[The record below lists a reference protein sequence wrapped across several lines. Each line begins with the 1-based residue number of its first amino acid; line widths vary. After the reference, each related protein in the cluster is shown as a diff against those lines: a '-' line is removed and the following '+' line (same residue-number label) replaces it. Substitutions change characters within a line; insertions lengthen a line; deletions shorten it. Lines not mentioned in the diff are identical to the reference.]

1 MSTKSTPQSHWYCP
15 SDVTRQNLQL
25 HCSLQKRVN
34 MTFKKWKSI
43 RIGLTTLGVFLLA
56 VFSVENG
63 ADPGQVF
70 WGSIL
75 LIALLNGI
83 DVAEMLAV
91 YLEVTGNSPASGEAS
106 DPEPRKT
113 ADTDRDPEL
122 DR

>member
-1 MSTKSTPQSHWYCP
+1 MSTKSKNPQSHWYCP
-15 SDVTRQNLQL
+15 SDVTEQNLQL
-25 HCSLQKRVN
+25 HCSLQKRFN

-43 RIGLTTLGVFLLA
+43 RIGLTTLGVFFLA

-91 YLEVTGNSPASGEAS
+91 YLEVTGNGQAEESS

-113 ADTDRDPEL
+113 ADPEQ
-122 DR
+122 D